1 MSWGAGGE
9 GRYVIPDQFLDPYQL
24 RDGYFIVVVQFH
36 DDSQMGASPDYEW
49 NHSGWFLHVDGGG
62 AST

>member
-1 MSWGAGGE
+1 ML
-9 GRYVIPDQFLDPYQL
+9 I
-24 RDGYFIVVVQFH
+24 RDSGSVFGSVSVERGVLHSSRAISC
-36 DDSQMGASPDYEW
+36 DSQLGASPDYEW